1 MQGEKMSCPDQECHN
16 GKEKLEKC
24 VEKLKNESVKK
35 STVRWVVGLCVAVML
50 SIGGFSLN
58 ATAKEKDKRAE
69 NTKQIEVI
77 KNDIEHIKDSVKKI
91 EGKQMTPIELLE
103 LMKRAVREAG

>member
-1 MQGEKMSCPDQECHN
+1 MTCPDQECHN

-35 STVRWVVGLCVAVML
+35 STVRWIVGLSILVVLPVATC
-50 SIGGFSLN
+50 SLN

-91 EGKQMTPIELLE
+91 ESKQMSPEQFFELI
-103 LMKRAVREAG
+103 KRAVREAD